1 MNAAA
6 DLAGVRRRI
15 REDSA
20 RGSSREVPE
29 RVSAMREKGGSGMR
43 KVMGLILIG
52 GLVFALSLRSAR
64 AQSGEVYAITN
75 ARIVPITGPVIE
87 RGTIVIRG
95 GKIAA
100 VGRNV
105 SIPAGARVINAQGMW
120 VYPGFIDSGTT
131 IGLTEIGQ
139 VPATVDVNELGDF
152 NPQLRAITAV
162 HPASEI
168 IPVTRVNGITTV
180 LTTPRGGIL
189 SGQAALINLDGWTWE
204 EMLVKAPVGIYF
216 NFPSIIS
223 GRFFDPETLQ
233 PRERSFQEA
242 RRQRDERL
250 QRVKQLL
257 EDARAYAKAK
267 RAAEMGVPGGN
278 AADGSGTLRPFLINP
293 VLESLVPV
301 VEGTVPL
308 IVAANEERDIRAA
321 VEFAEEQKVKIILS
335 GGLEAPRV
343 AQLLKEK
350 NIPVLFG
357 PVLSLPRRE
366 DDPYDSVFTAPKQL
380 FDAGVKFAFLTNDA
394 ANVRNLPY
402 HAAMAVAFGLPREE
416 AVKALTIYPAEIFG
430 VADRLGSIEVGKIAN
445 LVVWDGDPL
454 EIRSQ
459 VRYLFINGKPVPL
472 TSKHTQLYE
481 RYRNRP

>member
-1 MNAAA
+1 
-6 DLAGVRRRI
+6 
-15 REDSA
+15 
-20 RGSSREVPE
+20 
-29 RVSAMREKGGSGMR
+29 MR
-43 KVMGLILIG
+43 KAIGLILIW
-52 GLVFALSLRSAR
+52 GLLSALSPWSAR

-75 ARIVPITGPVIE
+75 ARIVPITRPVIE

-100 VGRNV
+100 VGQNV
-105 SIPAGARVINAQGMW
+105 SIPAGARVINARGMW

-216 NFPSIIS
+216 NFPSIVA
-223 GRFFDPETLQ
+223 GRFFDPETFQ

-250 QRVKQLL
+250 QRVRQLL

-267 RAAEMGVPGGN
+267 KAAETSVPEGN
-278 AADGSGTLRPFLINP
+278 ATGDGDLHPFLINP

-301 VEGTVPL
+301 VEGALPL
-308 IVAANEERDIRAA
+308 IVAANEERDIKAA

-380 FDAGVKFAFLTNDA
+380 FEAGVKFAFLTNDA

-416 AVKALTIYPAEIFG
+416 ALKALTIYPAEIFG

-459 VRYLFINGKPVPL
+459 VRHLFINGKPVPL

>member
-1 MNAAA
+1 MKSTASA
-6 DLAGVRRRI
+6 LILGILLLLPFSGVR
-15 REDSA
+15 A
-20 RGSSREVPE
+20 QRGE
-29 RVSAMREKGGSGMR
+29 
-43 KVMGLILIG
+43 IY
-52 GLVFALSLRSAR
+52 AL
-64 AQSGEVYAITN
+64 TN

-87 RGTIVIRG
+87 RGTIVIRE

-105 SIPAGARVINAQGMW
+105 SIPAGARVIDVRGMW

-139 VPATVDVNELGDF
+139 VAATVDVNEIGDF
-152 NPQLRAITAV
+152 NPHLRAIVAV

-180 LTTPRGGIL
+180 LTAPRGGIL

-204 EMLVKAPVGIYF
+204 EMRVKEPVGIYF
-216 NFPSIIS
+216 NFPTIPS
-223 GRFFDPETLQ
+223 GRFFSPGAPQ
-233 PRERSFQEA
+233 ARPRSFEEA
-242 RRQRDERL
+242 RRERDERL
-250 QRVKQLL
+250 QRVKRLL
-257 EDARAYAKAK
+257 DDARAYARMKKA
-267 RAAEMGVPGGN
+267 ASAGVPEGN
-278 AADGSGTLRPFLINP
+278 SANSSDRRFVPINP

-301 VEGTVPL
+301 VEGTLPL
-308 IVAANEERDIRAA
+308 IVAANEARDIKAA
-321 VEFAEEQKVKIILS
+321 VEFAEEQKVKIIVS

-343 AQLLKEK
+343 AHLLKEK
-350 NIPVLFG
+350 NIPVLLG
-357 PVLSLPRRE
+357 PVLSLPRND
-366 DDPYDSVFTAPKQL
+366 DDPYDSTFTAAKQL
-380 FDAGVKFAFLTNDA
+380 YEAGVKFAFLTNDA
-394 ANVRNLPY
+394 ANARNLPY

-416 AVKALTIYPAEIFG
+416 ALKALTIYPAEIFG
-430 VADRLGSIEVGKIAN
+430 VADRLGSIEVGKMAN

-472 TSKHTQLYE
+472 VTKHTQLYE

>member
-1 MNAAA
+1 
-6 DLAGVRRRI
+6 
-15 REDSA
+15 
-20 RGSSREVPE
+20 
-29 RVSAMREKGGSGMR
+29 
-43 KVMGLILIG
+43 
-52 GLVFALSLRSAR
+52 
-64 AQSGEVYAITN
+64 
-75 ARIVPITGPVIE
+75 
-87 RGTIVIRG
+87 
-95 GKIAA
+95 
-100 VGRNV
+100 
-105 SIPAGARVINAQGMW
+105 
-120 VYPGFIDSGTT
+120 
-131 IGLTEIGQ
+131 
-139 VPATVDVNELGDF
+139 
-152 NPQLRAITAV
+152 
-162 HPASEI
+162 
-168 IPVTRVNGITTV
+168 
-180 LTTPRGGIL
+180 
-189 SGQAALINLDGWTWE
+189 
-204 EMLVKAPVGIYF
+204 
-216 NFPSIIS
+216 
-223 GRFFDPETLQ
+223 
-233 PRERSFQEA
+233 
-242 RRQRDERL
+242 
-250 QRVKQLL
+250 
-257 EDARAYAKAK
+257 
-267 RAAEMGVPGGN
+267 
-278 AADGSGTLRPFLINP
+278 
-293 VLESLVPV
+293 
-301 VEGTVPL
+301 VPL

-343 AQLLKEK
+343 AQLLTEK